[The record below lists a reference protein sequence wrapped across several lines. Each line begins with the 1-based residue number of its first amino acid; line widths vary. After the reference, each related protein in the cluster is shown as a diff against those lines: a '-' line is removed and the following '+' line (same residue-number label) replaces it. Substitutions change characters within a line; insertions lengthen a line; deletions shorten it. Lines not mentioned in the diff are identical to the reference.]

1 MDLKHFKARY
11 EHVKVQEHQNNVSE
25 NPMVSICVQTYQ
37 HVNFIEAC
45 LEGILN
51 QKTNFQFEIL
61 LGEDSSTD
69 GTRQI
74 CIEYANK
81 YPERIRL
88 FLHHRENNIYIGGKP
103 SGRFNFMFNLLS
115 ARGKYIALC
124 EGDDYWTDPLKLQK
138 QVDFL
143 EANPDYVIC
152 CHNAKIIN
160 ENGEHIQDKKLPYL
174 TEDRDYTS
182 FELQQGAFLLT
193 MSLLFRNVGVVFP
206 KEFNGVLNGD
216 KVLISLLGNYGKG
229 RYIENIIPAVYRVH
243 SGGVWSSLK
252 EFNQRLVK
260 RKLNYAFMK
269 YYQENEELYS
279 FFYNEQ
285 RELSIYLMKN
295 IKEAES
301 FKSYL
306 DFNLFYIRFNSVFS
320 SKKKLKKF
328 LRLSKRY
335 WVS

>member
-1 MDLKHFKARY
+1 MSNVQDSFLISVVMITYNHEKFIKEAIEGVLIQQGNFEVELIIADDNSPDNTECIVKDIKANHPNGHWIKYTKHAVNKGMNKNFTWALEQAIGEY
-11 EHVKVQEHQNNVSE
+11 I
-25 NPMVSICVQTYQ
+25 SI
-37 HVNFIEAC
+37 
-45 LEGILN
+45 
-51 QKTNFQFEIL
+51 
-61 LGEDSSTD
+61 
-69 GTRQI
+69 
-74 CIEYANK
+74 
-81 YPERIRL
+81 
-88 FLHHRENNIYIGGKP
+88 
-103 SGRFNFMFNLLS
+103 
-115 ARGKYIALC
+115 C

>member
-1 MDLKHFKARY
+1 MDTYKQKPLLSVRLMTYNHEKFIHQAMESILSQKVDFPVEVVVGDDFSTDNTLSIIRKFKST
-11 EHVKVQEHQNNVSE
+11 K
-25 NPMVSICVQTYQ
+25 SIHIHILERAKGDEYWKKRQAQGRIY
-37 HVNFIEAC
+37 NFINI
-45 LEGILN
+45 LEN
-51 QKTNFQFEIL
+51 CK
-61 LGEDSSTD
+61 
-69 GTRQI
+69 
-74 CIEYANK
+74 
-81 YPERIRL
+81 
-88 FLHHRENNIYIGGKP
+88 
-103 SGRFNFMFNLLS
+103 
-115 ARGKYIALC
+115 GKYIALLD
-124 EGDDYWTDPLKLQK
+124 GDDYWTDTLKLQK

-152 CHNAKIIN
+152 CDNAKIIN

>member
-1 MDLKHFKARY
+1 MNKDNAKRP
-11 EHVKVQEHQNNVSE
+11 VVSVRLMTYNHE
-25 NPMVSICVQTYQ
+25 NY
-37 HVNFIEAC
+37 IEQA
-45 LEGILN
+45 LRGIDM
-51 QKTNFQFEIL
+51 QITDFEFEVVI
-61 LGEDSSTD
+61 GDDFSTD
-69 GTRQI
+69 GNLEKI
-74 CIEYANK
+74 KSFKFLNK
-81 YPERIRL
+81 
-88 FLHHRENNIYIGGKP
+88 NITV
-103 SGRFNFMFNLLS
+103 NLLNRVEGDS
-115 ARGKYIALC
+115 YSLLRRKNGRLHNFIDILNNCKGKYIALLD
-124 EGDDYWTDPLKLQK
+124 GDDYWTDPLKLQK